1 MRSSLM
7 SMVKVAGLIAA
18 LLACPACG
26 PGIPGGPTMNN
37 RVDDQN
43 DPPPPEI
50 QSNDILARD
59 ARTMKAKVKH
69 ILIGWKEIGGDHQ
82 DPRARKR
89 SRAEADQLAVELLGR
104 VRAGEPIEPLMEEFS
119 EDPGSAHT
127 GIAYDVDP
135 KAGLVFEFKRLSL
148 RLDVGE
154 SGLVLSEYGWHVI
167 KRVE

>member
-1 MRSSLM
+1 MIRLSL
-7 SMVKVAGLIAA
+7 VCA
-18 LLACPACG
+18 LAIVACG

-37 RVDDQN
+37 HVGDEGDGE
-43 DPPPPEI
+43 PPPEI

-69 ILIGWKEIGGDHQ
+69 ILVGWQELGGDQQ
-82 DPRARKR
+82 DARAAHR
-89 SRAEADQLAVELLGR
+89 SRADADQLAVELLGR
-104 VRAGEPIEPLMEEFS
+104 VRAGEDIEALMEQYS

-127 GIAYDVDP
+127 GIAYDVAPD
-135 KAGLVFEFKRLSL
+135 AGLVFEFKRLSL

-154 SGLVLSEYGWHVI
+154 AGLVLTQFGWHII